1 MGAENAARITSE
13 MFRNGDVY
21 FKLLNSLHSK
31 KFRRELVSVNEEN
44 AIIRCTSVSG
54 NDDECELVLDR
65 LKRKED
71 YADGIDVSFT
81 YIREGERDVLREM
94 LKDNPNVT
102 AKFSFFDGSF
112 NLSGLKFE
120 NLEMLCS
127 TFRGYADFNG
137 SVFKGDANFSWSTF
151 GGNANFNGAVFEGDA
166 NFSWSVFHGYAD
178 FNKSTFEDN
187 ANFNRSSFEGD
198 ADTNMPMFEIEDV
211 FTESAFK
218 SAGVNMPMFEGNANF
233 NETVF
238 KNHAYFIVSRFAK
251 GNANFNG
258 TTFQNNVYFNGSKFE
273 GIFRFSTKSAKRV
286 CLDSATFDST
296 VYLNGPIKS
305 LEITDAVFRAHLKI
319 DWNQCKVEDAIK
331 EKLAGKSETGRKPVY
346 ETISKEF
353 IILKEKYHSQGE
365 YFFEDRAYV
374 AFRRAERETKGRFSK
389 AFSYFA
395 DWVGNYGTSPIRV
408 AAWMLIIVAIFGLFY
423 TFALGG
429 VTYSHGLIIDVEMI
443 MESFYASGI
452 TFTTIGLTQMYPA
465 EMLPRFMI
473 AVVAEGFLGVFLIAY
488 FTICFSRK
496 MLR

>member
-1 MGAENAARITSE
+1 MGTENAARITSE
-13 MFRNGDVY
+13 MFRSGEVY
-21 FKLLNSLHSK
+21 FKLLNALHSK
-31 KFRRELVSVNEEN
+31 KFRRELIEVGEEH
-44 AIIRCTSVSG
+44 AVVRCTSVSG
-54 NDDECELVLDR
+54 SGGCELVLDR
-65 LKRKED
+65 LKIKED
-71 YADGIDVSFT
+71 HAGGIDVSFT
-81 YIREGERDVLREM
+81 YIGENERGLLREII
-94 LKDNPNVT
+94 KDNPNLT
-102 AKFSFFDGSF
+102 ARFCFFDGGF
-112 NLSGLKFE
+112 DLSGLKFE

-137 SVFKGDANFSWSTF
+137 SVFRGETNFSWSTF
-151 GGNANFNGAVFEGDA
+151 EGNANFNGAVFDGDA
-166 NFSWSVFHGYAD
+166 NFSWSVFQGYAD
-178 FNKSTFEDN
+178 FNKSTFEGN

-218 SAGVNMPMFEGNANF
+218 SAGVNMPMFEGNVNF

-238 KNHAYFIVSRFAK
+238 KSHAYFIVSRFTG

-273 GIFRFSTKSAKRV
+273 GIFRFSAKTAKRV
-286 CLDSATFDST
+286 CLDSAVFENA
-296 VYLNGPIKS
+296 VYLSGPIKS
-305 LEITDAVFRAHLKI
+305 LEITDTVFRAHLKA
-319 DWNQCKVEDAIK
+319 DWNKGKVEEAIK
-331 EKLAGKSETGRKPVY
+331 EKLTGKSERGRKPIC
-346 ETISKEF
+346 ETVSKEF

-374 AFRRAERETKGRFSK
+374 AFRRAERETKGPFSK
-389 AFSYFA
+389 TFSYFA

-408 AAWMLIIVAIFGLFY
+408 AAWMLIIVAVFGLFY

-429 VTYSHGLIIDVEMI
+429 VAYSHGVVIDTKMI